1 METETVQNEEET
13 IEITSNND
21 ENEVE
26 EVQGVEV
33 INAVPETFSG
43 YERREIRRKRRSV
56 RKGFFNGLAV
66 GVGTGCIAT
75 FIILWTA
82 IYFTPKLPTA
92 ITYENL
98 LSIFIYPL
106 LYLLTIGLVFLTAG
120 LVKEKYSSSG

>member
-26 EVQGVEV
+26 EAQRVEV

-43 YERREIRRKRRSV
+43 YERRETRRKRSV

-66 GVGTGCIAT
+66 GVGIGCIAT

>member
-13 IEITSNND
+13 IEITSND

-26 EVQGVEV
+26 ETQRVEV

-43 YERREIRRKRRSV
+43 YERREIRRKRSV

-66 GVGTGCIAT
+66 GVGIGCIAT

-120 LVKEKYSSSG
+120 LVKEKYSSSE

>member
-13 IEITSNND
+13 IEITSND

-26 EVQGVEV
+26 ETQRVEV

-43 YERREIRRKRRSV
+43 YERREIRRKRSV

-66 GVGTGCIAT
+66 GVGIGCIAT

>member
-26 EVQGVEV
+26 EAQRVEV

-43 YERREIRRKRRSV
+43 YERREIRRKRSV

-66 GVGTGCIAT
+66 GVGIGCIAT

>member
-13 IEITSNND
+13 IEITSNDD

-26 EVQGVEV
+26 EAQRVEV

-66 GVGTGCIAT
+66 GVGIGCIAT

>member
-26 EVQGVEV
+26 EAQRVEV

-43 YERREIRRKRRSV
+43 YERREIRKKRSV

-66 GVGTGCIAT
+66 GVGIGCIAT

-120 LVKEKYSSSG
+120 LVKEKYSSSE

>member
-120 LVKEKYSSSG
+120 LVKEKYSSSE